1 MVPTLTPPAYRLR
14 AADLGWATALLAAAG
29 ADHPVLRH
37 CCPGPAAAA
46 QRSWL
51 LGRLLRFGL
60 RYGRV
65 YANAER
71 TALAVWL
78 GPGQPAASWW
88 QLLRAGVW
96 PAVLWRLEWR
106 SWRRVRH
113 YLAATAWL
121 RRQSM
126 ASPGHHYLLALAV
139 QPAQRGRGLGRRL
152 LHATLALTQ
161 ATSATACYAETQVPE
176 QLPFYQRQGFQ
187 LTGQCP
193 AGPGAPWL
201 TTWGLMRAAHPH

>member
-1 MVPTLTPPAYRLR
+1 MVPTLTAPAYRLGV
-14 AADLGWATALLAAAG
+14 ADLGWATALLADAC
-29 ADHPVLRH
+29 ADHPMLRH
-37 CCPGPAAAA
+37 CCTGPAAAP
-46 QRSWL
+46 QRAWL

-78 GPGQPAASWW
+78 GPGQLAASRW
-88 QLLRAGVW
+88 QLLRAGLL
-96 PAVLWRLEWR
+96 PAALWRLDR
-106 SWRRVRH
+106 HSWRRVRH

-126 ASPGHHYLLALAV
+126 ASPRHHYLLALAV

-161 ATSATACYAETQVPE
+161 ATDATACYAETQVAE
-176 QLPFYQRQGFQ
+176 QLPFYQRLGFQ

-201 TTWGLMRAAHPH
+201 TTWGLVRAAPPH